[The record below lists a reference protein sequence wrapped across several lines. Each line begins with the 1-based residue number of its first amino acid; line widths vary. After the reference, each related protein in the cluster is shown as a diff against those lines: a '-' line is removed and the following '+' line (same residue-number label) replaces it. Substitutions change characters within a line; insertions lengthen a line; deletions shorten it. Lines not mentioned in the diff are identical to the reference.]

1 MTYVHNDGGRSDAG
15 YKGKTSDCV
24 CRAIAIAMGRTYD
37 EIYAELTAASK
48 AFAAGHRS
56 RVARSIEKR
65 GGTPRQGVFKEIYRP
80 YLESLGWRW
89 HPTMAV
95 GSGCTVHL
103 RASEL
108 PAGRLIVCVS
118 RHVVAVIDGVIH
130 DNHDPS
136 RGGTRCVYGYFT
148 AP

>member
-65 GGTPRQGVFKEIYRP
+65 GGTPPCSPSRP
-80 YLESLGWRW
+80 PS
-89 HPTMAV
+89 
-95 GSGCTVHL
+95 SGASASPAIPD
-103 RASEL
+103 RAGASEL